1 MCFPVADSNATQY
14 LASSNAAAN
23 EQDQRWL
30 NRLTE
35 YGPQEV
41 YAPDLRKLQDEVYGE
56 SLLLGKRTNKLE
68 QELSPDVYATRK
80 GLESQVRDDLEGGG
94 QLTDAIQREAMKAGL
109 IQALGAGT
117 GGSSAGDATVA
128 NVLGRAVINRRDM
141 NQAKAGA
148 FLNANRQPIAGIS
161 PGDIAGI
168 TNQIGQGYVDS
179 RNMYKTGLQGNELGV
194 NNAGN
199 DRWQQALSASIKEA
213 INNANAVNQGNAN
226 SMKFYTD
233 MVQSVASA
241 AGAAAACWVAREV
254 YGNDNPRWILFRYWL
269 FNKGPAWFRKLYLKF
284 GERFAAWIS
293 TKPRIK
299 QLIRFWM
306 DQKINSL
313 QGI

>member
-14 LASSNAAAN
+14 LAQSNAAAN

-30 NRLTE
+30 NRLTQ

-41 YAPDLRKLQDEVYGE
+41 YSPDLRRLQDEVYDE

-80 GLESQVRDDLEGGG
+80 GLESQVRSDLEDGG

-109 IQALGAGT
+109 IQALGSGT
-117 GGSSAGDATVA
+117 SGSGAGDATVA
-128 NVLGRAVINRRDM
+128 NVLGRAVINRRDI

-148 FLNANRQPIAGIS
+148 FLNANKQPIAGIS
-161 PGDIAGI
+161 PADIAGI

-194 NNAGN
+194 NNASN

-233 MVQSVASA
+233 MASSIAGA
-241 AGAAAACWVAREV
+241 AGGAAACWVAREV
-254 YGNDNPRWILFRYWL
+254 YGRTNPKWLKFHYWL
-269 FNKGPAWFRKLYLKF
+269 FNHAPWWIRGIYVKF
-284 GERFAAWIS
+284 GERFASWIS
-293 TKPRIK
+293 NKPKIK
-299 QLIRFWM
+299 KLIKGWM
-306 DQKINSL
+306 DKKINSL
-313 QGI
+313 NK